1 MTNEQSQKFKKRKF
15 GMILVLTFLISSC
28 SNEIDQK
35 LSLSC
40 EKLKINLDALHSNQE
55 EFESRFFEK
64 ANRFNSLGADWDSS
78 SRKDL
83 IDYVNTHFPVF
94 SQYLN
99 EEFFTKFLERDG
111 SNRAYKNSIDNL
123 IRYVLL
129 VESLKDTG
137 FELEFSDSEV
147 SQIIGETDSTSKEN
161 AVLIN
166 NEIERI
172 MGSFVLSEAGITG
185 SSGCSLVTEM
195 HYEKYRESPTY
206 GKPGNYLEDYLLS
219 INPGTV
225 FVMRAEGGLRKIFY
239 NMADVVL
246 CETKGETEEYMAVGD
261 GTPGK
266 YSVNK
271 CRQ

>member
-1 MTNEQSQKFKKRKF
+1 MTNDQKKISKGRKF
-15 GMILVLTFLISSC
+15 GLILLLTILISSC

-40 EKLKINLDALHSNQE
+40 EKLKTNLDVLHSKQE
-55 EFESRFFEK
+55 EFENIFFEK
-64 ANRFNSLGADWDSS
+64 GNRFNSLGANWDSS
-78 SRKDL
+78 SRKEL
-83 IDYVNTHFPVF
+83 IDYVNTHFPVL

-99 EEFFTKFLERDG
+99 EEIFTKFLERDS

-123 IRYVLL
+123 IRYILL

-161 AVLIN
+161 AVLVN
-166 NEIERI
+166 DEIERI
-172 MGSFVLSEAGITG
+172 MGSFVISEAGITG

-195 HYEKYRESPTY
+195 DYKKYRDSASY

-219 INPGTV
+219 VNPGSV

-246 CETKGETEEYMAVGD
+246 CETKGETEEYVAIGD

-266 YSVNK
+266 YLVNK